1 MKVVEQAMR
10 TLSLL
15 LLICLFAQAVIAKTA
30 SHDDFKLL
38 PSQLNLT
45 NKDALLLKSVDGQV
59 LLDWRSDELMIPAS
73 LMKLVTAD
81 LALAKWG
88 DSYRFKT
95 EFWLEQDDV
104 LWIKGLGDP
113 FLISEE
119 IDLIVERL
127 KQRGL
132 GEVLQIKVDDSLFA
146 KGDVVVPGR
155 GSTNDPYNAP
165 LSALAANFNT
175 ASLIKKNGSFF
186 SAEPQTPITPTA
198 IKLAK
203 KQSLKSGKKSRINLV
218 TQYHAQRHFA
228 ELLIRKMQWSPK
240 IYIEPSAK
248 FANLPKSAKLLYS
261 HSNSHS
267 LSQVLQ
273 GTLEYSNNFIA
284 NQLFLLLSENQ
295 TELPLS
301 IGKASVVVRK
311 MIEQRYQWQNF
322 QIVEG
327 AGLSRKNQLS
337 AKQVDRILINLA
349 SHKTLLKKY
358 TLNIDQQFSN
368 KQVEVFAK
376 SGTLNGVHTFAGF
389 LQLNNKDYR
398 FVFLFNRSM
407 PYRYRETLLS
417 HISNKLLQLQRA
429 EQK

>member
-1 MKVVEQAMR
+1 MKVVDQAMR

-15 LLICLFAQAVIAKTA
+15 LLICLFAQAVIAKTV
-30 SHDDFKLL
+30 SHDDFRLL

-81 LALAKWG
+81 LALSKWG
-88 DSYRFKT
+88 DSHRFKT

-119 IDLIVERL
+119 IDLIVEQL

-146 KGDVVVPGR
+146 KGEVVVPGR

-186 SAEPQTPITPTA
+186 SAESQTPITPTA

-203 KQSLKSGKKSRINLV
+203 KQSLKSGKKNRINLV
-218 TQYHAQRHFA
+218 TQHHAQRHFA

-240 IYIEPSAK
+240 IYIEPSAES
-248 FANLPKSAKLLYS
+248 ANLSESAKLLYS

-273 GTLEYSNNFIA
+273 GALEYSNNFIA

-301 IGKASVVVRK
+301 IDKASVVVRK

-337 AKQVDRILINLA
+337 AKQIDRVLTNLA
-349 SHKTLLKKY
+349 SNKMLLKKY
-358 TLNIDQQFSN
+358 SVNLDQQFTN
-368 KQVEVFAK
+368 DQIEVFAK

-389 LQLNNKDYR
+389 LQLNNKVYR

-417 HISNKLLQLQRA
+417 YISNKLLQLQRA